1 LADAPETQHRETL
14 VGLIERLTF
23 HNADSGFAVLNFW
36 RLESDVQQRKLG
48 LKVEGDRYPPKHL
61 KLTGL

>member
-1 LADAPETQHRETL
+1 
-14 VGLIERLTF
+14 LIERLTF